1 MKRIL
6 IFILILIP
14 IITLGQAPPPAP
26 PPPVAPSPPSTLQ
39 NNTGFVQS
47 QSANSFKPSGSMV
60 KPSPF
65 LAGADM
71 AIIQNPTFEGGFRV
85 GFSVGYAKQSFDGV
99 NSFGANVIATFDIT
113 QRAINVFYS
122 RKYKKFKLFTSYS
135 FAQIGKSQS
144 HGPNAMFVFNTKNK
158 INYGVNTGLSF
169 IDGESYRITSPTL
182 VFMIN
187 KDFKLFN
194 KIEWTP
200 ELFSTFSNNYYSRDS
215 KSWGTSL
222 TCNAIVGNSL
232 ALKISKKFK
241 LNVDWRMNMNTNPK
255 FGLMN
260 NILLGTKFDF

>member
-1 MKRIL
+1 MVVQQLFTYLEQDLQTKNKTMKRIL

-71 AIIQNPTFEGGFRV
+71 AIIQNPTYEGGFRV

-99 NSFGANVIATFDIT
+99 NSFGANVIATFD
-113 QRAINVFYS
+113 
-122 RKYKKFKLFTSYS
+122 
-135 FAQIGKSQS
+135 QIGKSQS
-144 HGPNAMFVFNTKNK
+144 HGPNVMFVFNTKNK

-182 VFMIN
+182 VFMVN

-241 LNVDWRMNMNTNPK
+241 LNVDWRMNMNTNPS
-255 FGLMN
+255 FGVMN
-260 NILLGTKFDF
+260 NILLGTKYDF

>member
-71 AIIQNPTFEGGFRV
+71 AIIQNPTYEGGFRV
-85 GFSVGYAKQSFDGV
+85 GFSAGYAKQSFDGV
-99 NSFGANVIATFDIT
+99 NSFGVNVIATFDIT

-122 RKYKKFKLFTSYS
+122 RKYTKFIRNSEKYENHILDTF
-135 FAQIGKSQS
+135 F
-144 HGPNAMFVFNTKNK
+144 H
-158 INYGVNTGLSF
+158 INYF
-169 IDGESYRITSPTL
+169 
-182 VFMIN
+182 FH
-187 KDFKLFN
+187 
-194 KIEWTP
+194 
-200 ELFSTFSNNYYSRDS
+200 
-215 KSWGTSL
+215 
-222 TCNAIVGNSL
+222 L
-232 ALKISKKFK
+232 AYLK
-241 LNVDWRMNMNTNPK
+241 
-255 FGLMN
+255 
-260 NILLGTKFDF
+260 